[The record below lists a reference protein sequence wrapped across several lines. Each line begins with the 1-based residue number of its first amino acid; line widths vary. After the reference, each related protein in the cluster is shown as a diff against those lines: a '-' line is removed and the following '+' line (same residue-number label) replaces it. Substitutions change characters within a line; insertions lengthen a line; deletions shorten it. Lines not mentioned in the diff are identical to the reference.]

1 MRPHTSYV
9 ALAWLP
15 VAATPGAGGGGTG
28 GVTVD
33 PERVTP
39 GVLGFLVVLAI
50 GLATWALLRSM
61 TRHLKKIQLPRAE
74 GEAERRPPA
83 PGPARREGGEPRG

>member
-1 MRPHTSYV
+1 MSRRMRPHTSYV

-50 GLATWALLRSM
+50 
-61 TRHLKKIQLPRAE
+61 
-74 GEAERRPPA
+74 
-83 PGPARREGGEPRG
+83 